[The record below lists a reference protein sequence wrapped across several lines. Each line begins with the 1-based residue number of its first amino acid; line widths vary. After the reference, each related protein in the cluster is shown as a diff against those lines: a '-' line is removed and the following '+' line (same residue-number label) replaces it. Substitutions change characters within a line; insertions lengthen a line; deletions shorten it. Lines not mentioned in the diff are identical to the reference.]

1 MQEEKRKYYN
11 SGGNIA
17 ASVNNNSN
25 CNNINDSVNSN
36 DIKNSCNNLNN
47 NESSDNSNLN
57 IKYGKITLIGT
68 GPGDIKHLTR
78 TAVEA
83 IEECSVIIGYSTYL
97 KQISN
102 LLREEQKKL
111 HFNMKDEITRCE
123 AAISKS
129 MEGENVA
136 VVSGGDA
143 GIYGMSG
150 LLLELLDKKSLIG
163 KIPLD
168 FIPGVPAF
176 CAAACSIGAPIMN
189 DFCVISLSN
198 LLTPWED
205 IEKRLDFAS
214 KGDFVIIIY
223 NPKSAKR
230 KDELTNAKEILLKNI
245 DKNRPSAIVKAAS
258 RPDEEIVITTLE
270 HIDEFDLIS
279 MNTTIIIGNSTTFVK
294 DFYMI
299 TKRGYGNKY
308 NL

>member
-1 MQEEKRKYYN
+1 MQKKENEY
-11 SGGNIA
+11 
-17 ASVNNNSN
+17 
-25 CNNINDSVNSN
+25 D
-36 DIKNSCNNLNN
+36 NSCCDITSDLNCG
-47 NESSDNSNLN
+47 SMA
-57 IKYGKITLIGT
+57 YGKITLVGT
-68 GPGDIKHLTR
+68 GPGDIKHLTKA
-78 TAVEA
+78 AVEA
-83 IEECSVIIGYSTYL
+83 IEECGVIIGYSTYL
-97 KQISN
+97 KQISAM
-102 LLREEQKKL
+102 LREEQEKL

-123 AAISKS
+123 AAINKS
-129 MEGENVA
+129 MEGERVV

-150 LLLELLDKKSLIG
+150 LLLELLEKKSLIG

-176 CAAACSIGAPIMN
+176 CSAACSVGAPIMN

-198 LLTPWED
+198 LLTPWEE

-214 KGDFVIIIY
+214 KADFVIIIY

-230 KDELTNAKEILLKNI
+230 KDELTAAKEILLKNI
-245 DKNRPSAIVKAAS
+245 NKTRPAAIVKAAS

-270 HIDEFDLIS
+270 HIDEFSLVS

-299 TKRGYGNKY
+299 TRRGYGNKY
-308 NL
+308 RL